1 MHLTLITEAPFHA
14 ISGASLYH
22 QRVLADYERAGD
34 QIDVIA
40 LDQPAAL
47 TLTDQIAPNALIL
60 VEASAL
66 RWLGEIIPTL
76 QQRGAS
82 VLVHHPSA
90 LEPGT
95 PEDERAA
102 LKALERKFL
111 PGFHR
116 VIAASAP
123 IAERLAHE
131 FCVNPAQI
139 TVVTPGTDPQP
150 GRQFDPTE
158 PDGGRCTLLSLGTL
172 VPRKGHD
179 ILIQALASLR
189 DLDWRLILAGAPRDP
204 AYHKKLID
212 LVNDLDLADRISLR
226 PALSGEA
233 LEAVWHEA
241 DIFVLATRF
250 EGYGMAIAEALARG
264 LPVAITAGGA
274 AAHLVPPAC
283 GIIAPVDDTA
293 QFAKALRRLIFSPS
307 LRAMIGAEAYRYAQ
321 SLPTWPTQAARLRA
335 ALI

>member
-1 MHLTLITEAPFHA
+1 MHLTLITEAPFSA

-22 QRVLADYERAGD
+22 QRVLADYRRAGD
-34 QIDVIA
+34 QIDIIA
-40 LDQPAAL
+40 LDQQAAP
-47 TLTDQIAPNALIL
+47 TIADQIAPASLIL

-66 RWLGEIIPTL
+66 RWLNDAIPPL

-95 PEDERAA
+95 PESERAA
-102 LKALERKFL
+102 LKTLERKFL
-111 PGFHR
+111 PGFR
-116 VIAASAP
+116 QVIAASTP

-131 FCVNPAQI
+131 FCVDPGQI
-139 TVVTPGTDPQP
+139 TVITPGTDPQP
-150 GRQFDPTE
+150 CRSLDPTA
-158 PDGGRCTLLSLGTL
+158 PDGGPCTLLSLGTL
-172 VPRKGHD
+172 VPRKGHE

-189 DLDWRLILAGAPRDP
+189 DLDWHLILAGAPRDP
-204 AYHKKLID
+204 IYQRKIINLISD
-212 LVNDLDLADRISLR
+212 LSLTDRISMR

-233 LEAVWHEA
+233 LEAAWNQA
-241 DIFVLATRF
+241 DLFALATRF
-250 EGYGMAIAEALARG
+250 EGYGMAIAEAIARG

-274 AAHLVPPAC
+274 AGHLVPPTC
-283 GIIAPVDDTA
+283 GIIAPVDDIA

-307 LRAMIGAEAYRYAQ
+307 LRAKLGVEAYHHAQ